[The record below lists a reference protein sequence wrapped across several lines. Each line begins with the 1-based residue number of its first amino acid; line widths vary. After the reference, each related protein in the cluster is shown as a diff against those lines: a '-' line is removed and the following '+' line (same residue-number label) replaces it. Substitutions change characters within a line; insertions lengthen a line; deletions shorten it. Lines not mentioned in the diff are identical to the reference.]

1 MKTRS
6 KATAGL
12 ASRIWWLIGVT
23 LAGFALVAS
32 VTLVFD
38 IRAIE
43 QERHDATRHIV
54 ESAHA
59 IVARFHRLQ
68 TDGQLSEAEAKSRA
82 LDALRAV
89 RYGRDDYVF
98 VSDYDARGVMHPIK
112 PELDGK
118 DLSGVR
124 DPNGKALFAEF
135 ARTVRRDGTG
145 FVSYLWPKPGH
156 AQPVE
161 KLTYVKGFEPW
172 KWIVGSGI
180 YIDDL
185 RTATTLAIWRTAGAF
200 VAVAA
205 ILVLG
210 ARIIVRRI
218 LDPIRDAV
226 AIARSVASGD
236 LTSRID
242 VGDGV
247 AVRRDEVVQLKAAL
261 KEMNDGLRSLVGG
274 VQENARALESESR
287 VLGQSAHAAHDG
299 ARHQSASAATV
310 VEAVETVTQGASQ
323 VADAAETVRTLS
335 RKSLAQSHRG
345 TEDGALL
352 AAQITQLRSTIH
364 DIGTLVSRFVASSQ
378 AISGMT
384 RQVQDIAEQTNLLAL
399 NAAIEAARAGEQ
411 GRGFAVVADEVRKLA
426 EKSAVAAREI
436 DLVTQKLGQESTAVD
451 AGIRSGVDALDASQE
466 HVRSVAAVLEGA
478 RDAAVQAAEG
488 VDSIAAALAAQRQA
502 IAEISSH
509 ALRLSSLADDTV
521 QHADEGV
528 RAAGQLDSVAGGLR
542 QSVERFR
549 L

>member
-1 MKTRS
+1 M
-6 KATAGL
+6 
-12 ASRIWWLIGVT
+12 
-23 LAGFALVAS
+23 AS
-32 VTLVFD
+32 VNLVFD

-43 QERHDATRHIV
+43 HERRDATRHIV

-68 TDGQLSEAEAKSRA
+68 TEGQLSEAEAKGRA

-89 RYGRDDYVF
+89 RYGREDYVF

-118 DLSGVR
+118 DLRGVR
-124 DPNGKALFAEF
+124 DPNGTALFAEF
-135 ARTVRRDGTG
+135 VRTVRQDGSG
-145 FVSYLWPKPGH
+145 FVSYLWPKPG
-156 AQPVE
+156 AAEPVE

-180 YIDDL
+180 YVDDL
-185 RTATTLAIWRTAGAF
+185 RSATRLAIWRTAGAF
-200 VAVAA
+200 LAVSA

-218 LDPIRDAV
+218 LEPIRDAV
-226 AIARSVASGD
+226 SIARSVASGD
-236 LTSRID
+236 LTSSIEL
-242 VGDGV
+242 GG
-247 AVRRDEVVQLKAAL
+247 RDALRQDEAAQLKAAL
-261 KEMNDGLRSLVGG
+261 KDMNDGLRRLVGG
-274 VQENARALESESR
+274 VQENARALEAESR
-287 VLGQSAHAAHDG
+287 VLSQSAHTAHDG
-299 ARHQSASAATV
+299 ARNQSVSAATV
-310 VEAVETVTQGASQ
+310 VDAVETVTEGASQ
-323 VADAAETVRTLS
+323 VAGAAEAVRALS
-335 RKSLAQSHRG
+335 RESLAQSHRG
-345 TEDGALL
+345 TEDGARLTS
-352 AAQITQLRSTIH
+352 QITQLRGTIH
-364 DIGTLVSRFVASSQ
+364 DIGTLVARFVESSR
-378 AISGMT
+378 AITGMT

-436 DLVTQKLGQESTAVD
+436 DLVTQKLGLESTAVD

-466 HVRSVAAVLEGA
+466 HVRSVTAVLDGA
-478 RDAAVQAAEG
+478 RQAAVQAAEG
-488 VDSIAAALAAQRQA
+488 VDSIAAALAAQREA

-521 QHADEGV
+521 NHADEGV

>member
-1 MKTRS
+1 MNMRRN
-6 KATAGL
+6 ATAGL
-12 ASRIWWLIGVT
+12 ASRIWWLIGIT

-43 QERHDATRHIV
+43 QERRDATRHIV

-59 IVARFHRLQ
+59 IVARFQRLQ
-68 TDGQLSEAEAKSRA
+68 ADGRLDETEAKARA
-82 LDALRAV
+82 LEALRAV
-89 RYGRDDYVF
+89 RYGHDDYVF
-98 VSDYDARGVMHPIK
+98 VSDYDVRGVMHPIK

-124 DPNGKALFAEF
+124 DPNGTALFVEF
-135 ARTVRRDGTG
+135 AGTVRQSGTG

-156 AQPVE
+156 AKPVE

-172 KWIVGSGI
+172 RWIIGSGI
-180 YIDDL
+180 YVDDL
-185 RTATTLAIWRTAGAF
+185 RSATMLAVWRTAGAF
-200 VAVAA
+200 LAIST
-205 ILVLG
+205 ILVFG
-210 ARIIVRRI
+210 ARLLVRRI

-236 LTSRID
+236 LTSSIE
-242 VGDGV
+242 VGSPE
-247 AVRRDEVVQLKAAL
+247 AQHLDEAGQLKAAL
-261 KEMNDGLRSLVGG
+261 KDMNEGLRRLVGG
-274 VQENARALESESR
+274 VQENARALEAESR
-287 VLGQSAHAAHDG
+287 ELGRSAHAAHDG
-299 ARHQSASAATV
+299 ARTQSLSAATV
-310 VEAVETVTQGASQ
+310 VEAVETVTLGASQ
-323 VADAAETVRTLS
+323 VTTAAEAVRALS
-335 RKSLAQSHRG
+335 RESLAHSHRG
-345 TEDGALL
+345 TEDGARLSG
-352 AAQITQLRSTIH
+352 QIIHLRSTIH
-364 DIGTLVSRFVASSQ
+364 DIGSLVARFVESTQ

-436 DLVTQKLGQESTAVD
+436 DLVTQKLGQESGAVE
-451 AGIRSGVDALDASQE
+451 AGIRSGVDALDASQQ
-466 HVRSVAAVLEGA
+466 HVQSVKAVLDGA

-488 VDSIAAALAAQRQA
+488 VDSIASALEAQRHA

-509 ALRLSSLADDTV
+509 ASRLSSLADDTV
-521 QHADEGV
+521 AHADDGV
-528 RAAGQLDSVAGGLR
+528 RAAGQLDGFAGDLR
-542 QSVERFR
+542 RSVERFR

>member
-1 MKTRS
+1 M
-6 KATAGL
+6 

-23 LAGFALVAS
+23 LGGFALVAS
-32 VTLVFD
+32 VTLAFD

-43 QERHDATRHIV
+43 QERRDATRHIV

-59 IVARFHRLQ
+59 IVARFHRMQ
-68 TDGQLSEAEAKSRA
+68 TEGQLSEAEAKSRA

-98 VSDYDARGVMHPIK
+98 VSDYDVRGVMHPIK

-118 DLSGVR
+118 DLRGVR
-124 DPNGKALFAEF
+124 DPKGTALFAEF
-135 ARTVRRDGTG
+135 ARTVRQDGTG
-145 FVSYLWPKPGH
+145 FVSYLWPKPGF
-156 AQPVE
+156 AEPVE

-180 YIDDL
+180 YVDDL
-185 RTATTLAIWRTAGAF
+185 RSATMLAIWRTGGAF
-200 VAVAA
+200 LAVAA

-210 ARIIVRRI
+210 ARVIVRRI
-218 LDPIRDAV
+218 LEPIRDAV
-226 AIARSVASGD
+226 SIARSVASGD
-236 LTSRID
+236 LTSSID
-242 VGDGV
+242 LG
-247 AVRRDEVVQLKAAL
+247 ARDALRQDEATQLKAAL
-261 KEMNDGLRSLVGG
+261 KDMNDGLRRLVGG
-274 VQENARALESESR
+274 VQENARALEAESR
-287 VLGQSAHAAHDG
+287 ILSQSAHAAHDG
-299 ARHQSASAATV
+299 ARNQSVSAATV
-310 VEAVETVTQGASQ
+310 VDAVETVTEGASQ
-323 VADAAETVRTLS
+323 VAGAAEAVRALS
-335 RKSLAQSHRG
+335 RESLAQSHRG
-345 TEDGALL
+345 TEDGARLTT
-352 AAQITQLRSTIH
+352 QIAQLRGTIH
-364 DIGTLVSRFVASSQ
+364 DIGTLVSRFVDSSR

-466 HVRSVAAVLEGA
+466 HLLSVTAVLDGA
-478 RDAAVQAAEG
+478 RQAAVQAAEG
-488 VDSIAAALAAQRQA
+488 VDSIAAALAAQREA

-521 QHADEGV
+521 NHADEGV